1 MTPEEIYDR
10 LQNALTL
17 LQSIRRR
24 DIFTKREQD
33 LLWICFDNMN
43 EIKDLL
49 VSRLPPTISEDD

>member
-1 MTPEEIYDR
+1 MTPEEIYLR

-17 LQSIRRR
+17 LASIRRR

-33 LLWICFDNMN
+33 LLWICFDNMT

-49 VSRLPPTISEDD
+49 VSRLPPIVGEE